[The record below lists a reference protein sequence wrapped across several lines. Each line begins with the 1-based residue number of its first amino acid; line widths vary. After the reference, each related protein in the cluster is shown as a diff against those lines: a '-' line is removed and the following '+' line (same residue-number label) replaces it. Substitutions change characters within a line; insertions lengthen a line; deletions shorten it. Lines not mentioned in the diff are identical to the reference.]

1 MLYICLESLYRKR
14 CEQQMVSNRQ
24 GLCLVGVQYAFSGS
38 GGIHILRVATP
49 RPGMEV
55 LSSQKCWSLKPLCLK
70 PISLAPFHFQP
81 KVTFVCE
88 RNVCFGFKQ
97 VSSLSLSLLPR
108 AQLHLFDT
116 KSEYTASSKEATM
129 NIYEKGKDWSRRYH
143 PQKREIDWF
152 LNWFL
157 TLSFSSWSWS
167 SQ

>member
-1 MLYICLESLYRKR
+1 MIMLYICLESLYRKR

-38 GGIHILRVATP
+38 VGAFSGSGGIHILHVATP

-70 PISLAPFHFQP
+70 PISLAPFHFQA

-97 VSSLSLSLLPR
+97 VSSLSLSCQEHSCTRLILNLNTLPHQR
-108 AQLHLFDT
+108 KPQWIFMKKVRTDLEDT
-116 KSEYTASSKEATM
+116 TPKKE
-129 NIYEKGKDWSRRYH
+129 K
-143 PQKREIDWF
+143 
-152 LNWFL
+152 
-157 TLSFSSWSWS
+157 
-167 SQ
+167 